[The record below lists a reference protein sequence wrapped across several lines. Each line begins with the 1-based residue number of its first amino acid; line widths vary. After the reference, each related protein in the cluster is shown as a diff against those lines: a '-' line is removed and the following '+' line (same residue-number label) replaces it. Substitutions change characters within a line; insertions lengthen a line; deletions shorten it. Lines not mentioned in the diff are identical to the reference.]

1 MKNGLLILII
11 ALFPTIGMGAINVPG
26 TPVTPP
32 DSLQADCDT
41 LWLKSGK
48 ILLCEIISDNGVEV
62 KFTDCPPSEIVST
75 IAKSATK
82 LSPRD
87 SIRKAN
93 NPLECDKIYLR
104 GGEII
109 EEQVKYET
117 KRKLVYL
124 GCCDECVVEK
134 SVMMNTVDSIFYV
147 NGTPGVNNGTALPQP
162 KIEKPPV
169 VYTGGEQDVFRKKQK
184 TYAILA
190 TVFGSLAAVGVI
202 LLVAATG
209 ATIGFSTLFGV
220 GFFVFTIV
228 ALVFLAGHIRNKR
241 KLDGGKKKKDKK
253 KKEKKDKEE
262 K

>member
-1 MKNGLLILII
+1 MFSVSAI
-11 ALFPTIGMGAINVPG
+11 AEPTIAVIGVPI
-26 TPVTPP
+26 PP
-32 DSLQADCDT
+32 DTTVSNCDT

-48 ILLCEIISDNGVEV
+48 ILVCSIISDNGVEV

-93 NPLECDKIYLR
+93 NPLECDKIYLT

-109 EEQVKYET
+109 EGQVKYET

-124 GCCDECVVEK
+124 GCCDECIVEK

-147 NGTPGVNNGTALPQP
+147 NGKPGINNGTALPQE

-169 VYTGGEQDVFRKKQK
+169 VYSGSDQDIFRKKK
-184 TYAILA
+184 KMFAILA
-190 TVFGSLAAVGVI
+190 AVAGFIAASGLVLLLAA
-202 LLVAATG
+202 TT
-209 ATIGFSTLFGV
+209 ATIGFSTLFGI

-228 ALVFLAGHIRNKR
+228 ALAFLGGHIRNKR
-241 KLDGGKKKKDKK
+241 KLDGGKKKKKK
-253 KKEKKDKEE
+253 
-262 K
+262 

>member
-1 MKNGLLILII
+1 MS
-11 ALFPTIGMGAINVPG
+11 AINIPG
-26 TPVTPP
+26 TPATPP

-48 ILLCEIISDNGVEV
+48 ILVCKILSNNGVEV

-93 NPLECDKIYLR
+93 NPLECDRIYLQ

-109 EEQVKYET
+109 EGQVKYET

-147 NGTPGVNNGTALPQP
+147 HGTPGVNNGTALPQE
-162 KIEKPPV
+162 KVEKPPV
-169 VYTGGEQDVFRKKQK
+169 VYSNKDQEVFKKK
-184 TYAILA
+184 KKLYGL
-190 TVFGSLAAVGVI
+190 LAAGAGVI
-202 LLVAATG
+202 AGTGLVLLLVATSVTVGIA
-209 ATIGFSTLFGV
+209 TLFGV

-228 ALVFLAGHIRNKR
+228 ALALLGGHIRNKR
-241 KLDGGKKKKDKK
+241 KLDGGKKKK
-253 KKEKKDKEE
+253 EK
-262 K
+262 